1 MPLSTITRGFRK
13 LANRLE
19 RRSQSR
25 VVRESLRRAGLSH
38 ATGIHT
44 FTVPDELR
52 TLLDLAGNV
61 PDNGHVI
68 EIGSYVGAST
78 CYLAAG
84 IFGRGATI
92 HCVDTW
98 QNEGMPD
105 GTRDTYAEFQK
116 NLAPV
121 AAQVRTIRKP
131 SGKLTRDDC
140 PYPIDLAFLDGYHS
154 YDTTLLDFKTV
165 SPWMAPG
172 GIIAMHD
179 TRCWQ
184 GVSRAL
190 GEVLLAGQ
198 WRVVGQVY
206 NMTWLER
213 ARWDDA
219 ITVSEDSQPIAGTT
233 HRQGS
238 L

>member
-1 MPLSTITRGFRK
+1 MQLSTLTRALRK
-13 LANRLE
+13 VANKLE
-19 RRSQSR
+19 RRSRAR
-25 VVRESLRRAGLSH
+25 VVRESLRRAGL
-38 ATGIHT
+38 AGAVNIHT

-52 TLLDLAGNV
+52 TLLDLATNV
-61 PDNGHVI
+61 PDKGHVI

-78 CYLAAG
+78 SYLAAG
-84 IFGRGATI
+84 LFGRGGTI

-121 AAQVRTIRKP
+121 AGMIQTIRKP

-165 SPWMAPG
+165 SPWMATN

-179 TRCWQ
+179 TRCWR

-198 WRVVGQVY
+198 WRVVGQVN

-213 ARWDDA
+213 AKWEDA
-219 ITVSEDSQPIAGTT
+219 ITVSEDSQPAEAVT
-233 HRQGS
+233 RQQGA